1 MEEYLI
7 FFALVLGVNML
18 PAFGPPTW
26 SIIALYTL
34 GGDLALPILVPV
46 GALAGLVVGVLNAY
60 LAEQGPN
67 YEPVA
72 FDDDRDGL

>member
-26 SIIALYTL
+26 SIIALYAFNS
-34 GGDLALPILVPV
+34 DLSLAALVGT
-46 GALAGLVVGVLNAY
+46 GALAA
-60 LAEQGPN
+60 A
-67 YEPVA
+67 
-72 FDDDRDGL
+72 R

>member
-26 SIIALYTL
+26 SIIALYAFNS
-34 GGDLALPILVPV
+34 DLSLAALVGT
-46 GALAGLVVGVLNAY
+46 GALAAASATSISSNARAQKY
-60 LAEQGPN
+60 ACIVAKVAETC
-67 YEPVA
+67 E
-72 FDDDRDGL
+72 L